1 MSSARPPLDRRAES
15 LPGVRTAAER
25 LRRAARSASKRLVA
39 ATTLAL
45 LAGAPLAL
53 GAPAPAHAQSIL
65 GAGGL
70 GFPLEPVDAR
80 SRGMGSLGIGLF
92 GTALLPGDP
101 AAAQALTVPVITATY
116 QPSWSSYSFGGPER
130 DVSTSRFPLMG
141 VAYPVGALNGMAS
154 LTFASYL
161 DQTWAVEQEGSVEIG
176 GEPVDVV
183 DRFESEGA
191 VSALRLG
198 WAQQVH
204 ERLDVAASVGTYL
217 GDVHRTL
224 TRTFDEPG
232 VRPYEA
238 SGRWRFYGPT
248 AAVGAT
254 WDPADLVRVAGSVS
268 WSGELRA
275 DATEDRDAP
284 GRRIDLPTEYRVGV
298 SGSLLPGITGHA
310 SASYADWSGASGDP
324 EDPDDD
330 GVDAAT
336 SGAVSNIGG
345 GLEWRGPG
353 LLGRRF
359 PLRVGYRRS
368 ELPFRF
374 DGEVPVESV
383 ITAGIGLNLLEF
395 EELPLAAVDVAFET
409 GSREAGAFDESFRRA
424 TVSVRVGGQ

>member
-1 MSSARPPLDRRAES
+1 MSSPRPPDDGRS
-15 LPGVRTAAER
+15 GPLPGIRSAAKRLQGTVRTATR
-25 LRRAARSASKRLVA
+25 RLVA
-39 ATTLAL
+39 AATLGLLVGAL
-45 LAGAPLAL
+45 LGLA
-53 GAPAPAHAQSIL
+53 APAPVHAQSIL

-154 LTFASYL
+154 LTFASFL
-161 DQTWAVEQEGSVEIG
+161 DQNWAVEQEGSVEIG

-183 DRFESEGA
+183 DRFDSEGA

-204 ERLDVAASVGTYL
+204 ERLDVAGSVGTYL
-217 GDVHRTL
+217 GDVRRTL
-224 TRTFDEPG
+224 TRIFDAPG
-232 VRPYEA
+232 VQPYEA
-238 SGRWRFYGPT
+238 SSHWRFYGPT

-254 WDPADLVRVAGSVS
+254 WDPAELVRLAGSVS

-275 DATEDRDAP
+275 DATEDTDVP

-298 SGSLLPGITGHA
+298 SGSLLPGITAHA

-330 GVDAAT
+330 GLDATT
-336 SGAVSNIGG
+336 SGAVSNVGG
-345 GLEWRGPG
+345 GVEWRGPG

-383 ITAGIGLNLLEF
+383 FTAGIGLNLLEL
-395 EELPLAAVDVAFET
+395 EELPLAAVDVAFEA